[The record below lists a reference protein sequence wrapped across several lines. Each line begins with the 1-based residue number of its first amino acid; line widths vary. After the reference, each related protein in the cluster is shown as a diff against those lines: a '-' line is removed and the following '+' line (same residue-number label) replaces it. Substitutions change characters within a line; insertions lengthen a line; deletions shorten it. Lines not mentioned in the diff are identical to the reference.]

1 MSSVAYSTL
10 FYFWNIINKNF
21 RKSMTNKNINF
32 KKNCEAVEIEI
43 GDYYI
48 FNFLYLKNNNFGIII

>member
-1 MSSVAYSTL
+1 
-10 FYFWNIINKNF
+10 
-21 RKSMTNKNINF
+21 MTNKNINF